1 MTNKYHFNVIGDSLT
16 TEAETLTPM
25 TYSEF
30 VEHVGFKV
38 ARYTDSASRK
48 RPELRGAPVLEG
60 FAGPMYDGE
69 KDGHTVIRYETW
81 AANERFSA

>member
-1 MTNKYHFNVIGDSLT
+1 MTNKYHFIVVGDRLT
-16 TEAETLTPM
+16 AEAETVTPM

-30 VEHVGFKV
+30 VEAVDLKV
-38 ARYTDSASRK
+38 VRYNDFSSRK

-69 KDGHTVIRYETW
+69 KDGHKVIRYESW